1 MKEKLLRFRKKQKY
15 LIFDYETCNL
25 NLIAGDNKPW
35 QLAFTAMEGDR
46 VIEQKDYWLRW
57 DDLNV
62 SPEAAKITG
71 FSYSKYNKRA
81 SDPKEALD
89 HFEDYLYND
98 DYIKIGHNLL
108 GFDVYMHNLHR
119 KLLGDR
125 VKGKTDHSY
134 LFKLVDTL
142 CVAKAVKKEIKINKG
157 DNFLAWQYR
166 LSNLVQRGLKCS
178 LQQCCKD
185 YDVPFDQSKLH
196 DALYDISINY
206 EVFKKMIWD
215 IEL

>member
-1 MKEKLLRFRKKQKY
+1 MKEQLLRFKKKQKY

-35 QLAFTAMEGDR
+35 QLAFMAVEGDR
-46 VIEQKDYWLRW
+46 VIEQKDYWLKW
-57 DDLNV
+57 DNLNV

-71 FSYSKYNKRA
+71 FSQSKYNKMA
-81 SDPKEALD
+81 TVPKQALE

-98 DYIKIGHNLL
+98 DYIKVGHNLL

-119 KLLGDR
+119 KLAN
-125 VKGKTDHSY
+125 KKAQTDHSY

-142 CVAKAVKKEIKINKG
+142 CVAKALKKQIKINKG

-166 LSNLVQRGLKCS
+166 LSNFIERGLKCS
-178 LQQCCKD
+178 LMQCCKD
-185 YDVPFDQSKLH
+185 YDINFDSSKLH

-215 IEL
+215 IEI

>member
-35 QLAFTAMEGDR
+35 QLAFVVAEGNR
-46 VIEQKDYWLRW
+46 IIEKQDYWLKW

-71 FSYSKYNKRA
+71 FSKTKYNKKA
-81 SDPKEALD
+81 TDPQKALD
-89 HFEDYLYND
+89 HLETYLYDD
-98 DYIKIGHNLL
+98 DYIKVGHNLL

-119 KLLGDR
+119 RLINPKA
-125 VKGKTDHSY
+125 KTDHSY

-142 CVAKAVKKEIKINKG
+142 CLAKAIKKQIKFNKE

-166 LSNLVQRGLKCS
+166 LSNLIERGLRANLK
-178 LQQCCKD
+178 QCCKD
-185 YDVPFDQSKLH
+185 YDIEFDSSRLH
-196 DALYDISINY
+196 DALYDIKVNY

-215 IEL
+215 IEV

>member
-35 QLAFTAMEGDR
+35 QLAFMAVEGNR
-46 VIEQKDYWLRW
+46 VIEQQDYWLKW
-57 DDLNV
+57 DNLNV

-71 FSYSKYNKRA
+71 FSKSKYKKKA
-81 SDPKEALD
+81 SDPKEALG
-89 HFEDYLYND
+89 HFERYLYD
-98 DYIKIGHNLL
+98 DEFVKVGHNLL

-119 KLLGDR
+119 KMINPNA
-125 VKGKTDHSY
+125 KTDHSY
-134 LFKLVDTL
+134 TFKLVDTL
-142 CVAKAVKKEIKINKG
+142 CLAKALKKQIKLNKG

-166 LSNLVQRGLKCS
+166 LSNLIERGLRCNLK
-178 LQQCCKD
+178 QCCKD
-185 YDVPFDQSKLH
+185 YDIDFDSSKLH
-196 DALYDISINY
+196 DALYDINVNY

-215 IEL
+215 IEI